1 MNKEKLDG
9 IAEELSRRFIE
20 RHKDTP
26 KLVWMMLM
34 AENMQTIRDVL
45 ELFTEV
51 NK

>member
-1 MNKEKLDG
+1 MTNEKLDQ
-9 IAEELSRRFIE
+9 IAKELSRRFTE

-26 KLVWMMLM
+26 KPVWLMLM
-34 AENMQTIRDVL
+34 TENMQTIRDVL